1 MNLKELLAGVACEV
15 VQGRPDVEVKM
26 IHFDSRKVG
35 EGDLFIAQRGVN
47 ADGHEYITKA
57 VAAGA
62 VAVVCEEVP
71 GELKEGVV
79 YVKTGNSSEAL
90 GVMSSNFYGN
100 PSRRM
105 KVVGVTGTNG
115 KTTTA
120 TLLYELCACWEGKR
134 DFCQRCVIILVMR
147 GFTLLTRH
155 RTQWRLMS

>member
-1 MNLKELLAGVACEV
+1 MNLRELLDGVACEV

-35 EGDLFIAQRGVN
+35 EGDLFVAQRGVS
-47 ADGHEYITKA
+47 ADGHGYIGKA

-90 GVMSSNFYGN
+90 GVMASNFYGN

-105 KVVGVTGTNG
+105 KVVGVTRDEREDDDGDAVVRAGAFAGKESGAFVNG
-115 KTTTA
+115 
-120 TLLYELCACWEGKR
+120 
-134 DFCQRCVIILVMR
+134 V
-147 GFTLLTRH
+147 
-155 RTQWRLMS
+155 

>member
-62 VAVVCEEVP
+62 VAVAMAP
-71 GELKEGVV
+71 STIQVV
-79 YVKTGNSSEAL
+79 E
-90 GVMSSNFYGN
+90 
-100 PSRRM
+100 
-105 KVVGVTGTNG
+105 
-115 KTTTA
+115 
-120 TLLYELCACWEGKR
+120 
-134 DFCQRCVIILVMR
+134 R
-147 GFTLLTRH
+147 GGSLREDG
-155 RTQWRLMS
+155 

>member
-71 GELKEGVV
+71 GELKEL
-79 YVKTGNSSEAL
+79 A
-90 GVMSSNFYGN
+90 
-100 PSRRM
+100 
-105 KVVGVTGTNG
+105 
-115 KTTTA
+115 
-120 TLLYELCACWEGKR
+120 KR
-134 DFCQRCVIILVMR
+134 SIMQRFAFIDNAKR
-147 GFTLLTRH
+147 FFARA
-155 RTQWRLMS
+155 

>member
-79 YVKTGNSSEAL
+79 YVTTGNSSEAL
-90 GVMSSNFYGN
+90 GDEREDDDGDI
-100 PSRRM
+100 
-105 KVVGVTGTNG
+105 VVRAGALAGKESGTFVNGV
-115 KTTTA
+115 
-120 TLLYELCACWEGKR
+120 
-134 DFCQRCVIILVMR
+134 
-147 GFTLLTRH
+147 
-155 RTQWRLMS
+155 

>member
-1 MNLKELLAGVACEV
+1 MNLRELLDGVACEV

-35 EGDLFIAQRGVN
+35 EGDLFVAQRGVS
-47 ADGHEYITKA
+47 ADGHGYIGKA

-90 GVMSSNFYGN
+90 GVMASNFYGN
-100 PSRRM
+100 PDEGGRGDRDEREDDDGDA
-105 KVVGVTGTNG
+105 VVRAGAFAGKESGTFVNGV
-115 KTTTA
+115 
-120 TLLYELCACWEGKR
+120 
-134 DFCQRCVIILVMR
+134 
-147 GFTLLTRH
+147 
-155 RTQWRLMS
+155 

>member
-62 VAVVCEEVP
+62 VAGVWGGGP
-71 GELKEGVV
+71 GGV
-79 YVKTGNSSEAL
+79 KG
-90 GVMSSNFYGN
+90 GG
-100 PSRRM
+100 SR
-105 KVVGVTGTNG
+105 GSC
-115 KTTTA
+115 
-120 TLLYELCACWEGKR
+120 L
-134 DFCQRCVIILVMR
+134 
-147 GFTLLTRH
+147 
-155 RTQWRLMS
+155 

>member
-1 MNLKELLAGVACEV
+1 MNLRELLDGVACEV

-35 EGDLFIAQRGVN
+35 EGDLFVAQRGVS
-47 ADGHEYITKA
+47 ADGHGYIGKA

-90 GVMSSNFYGN
+90 GVMASNFYGN

-105 KVVGVTGTNG
+105 KVVGVPGTNG

-120 TLLYELCACWEGKR
+120 TLLYELCVCWEGKR
-134 DFCQRCVIILVMR
+134 GFCQRCVIISGTR
-147 GFTLLTRH
+147 GFTLLTRL
-155 RTQWRLMS
+155 RMRWRLTS

>member
-1 MNLKELLAGVACEV
+1 MNLRELLDGVACEV

-35 EGDLFIAQRGVN
+35 EGDLFVAQRGVS
-47 ADGHEYITKA
+47 ADGHGYIGKA

-90 GVMSSNFYGN
+90 GVMASNFYGN
-100 PSRRM
+100 PSPPDEGGRGDRDEREDDDGDA
-105 KVVGVTGTNG
+105 VVRAVALAGKESGAFVNGV
-115 KTTTA
+115 
-120 TLLYELCACWEGKR
+120 
-134 DFCQRCVIILVMR
+134 
-147 GFTLLTRH
+147 
-155 RTQWRLMS
+155 